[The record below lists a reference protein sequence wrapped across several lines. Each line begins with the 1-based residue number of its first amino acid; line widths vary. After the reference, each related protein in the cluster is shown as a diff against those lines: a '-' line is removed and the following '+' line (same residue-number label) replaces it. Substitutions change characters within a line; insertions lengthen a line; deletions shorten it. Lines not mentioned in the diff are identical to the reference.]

1 MDAIDFIKK
10 YRRYYAKE
18 DKRNGVTSDASFYW
32 AGVQMLTW
40 NISEIEALIE
50 NIEEWAKEHPAKTR
64 QDIYLEERIPSSL
77 KRFATITPKVDS
89 NGALDLCPADVYC
102 EVDCKLDSEKSHGKP
117 PKDICDECHK
127 IFWLREVE

>member
-50 NIEEWAKEHPAKTR
+50 NIEE
-64 QDIYLEERIPSSL
+64 
-77 KRFATITPKVDS
+77 
-89 NGALDLCPADVYC
+89 
-102 EVDCKLDSEKSHGKP
+102 
-117 PKDICDECHK
+117 
-127 IFWLREVE
+127 